1 MLAEYQESKKES
13 NLDSKSRTLAF
24 NKRILTNS
32 RVASRACN
40 LFIQTIKSQ
49 FHDDEDSLCIHSMNA
64 PKDVE
69 MSVTGRSRFISAFYQ
84 ILRYSAMLQRTS
96 RPRELRLEKL
106 PLEILFPMFR
116 LCTWSSSLGTRPALG
131 ELLNL
136 IRPSTR
142 LGRSE
147 EHIGRSS
154 HPWLTTCEY
163 ICENRALGH
172 LMTATATTCWFDFF
186 EGCQQDIEPSSDS
199 EFQPLFEQ
207 TRASGA
213 RDDNGWPRR
222 ASLESGIGLKCPR
235 RWP

>member
-13 NLDSKSRTLAF
+13 NLDPKSRTLAF

-40 LFIQTIKSQ
+40 LFIETIKSQ
-49 FHDDEDSLCIHSMNA
+49 LREDDLCIHSRIA

-96 RPRELRLEKL
+96 HPRELRLEKL

-116 LCTWSSSLGTRPALG
+116 LCTWSSETLPVLP

-154 HPWLTTCEY
+154 HPWLTICEY
-163 ICENRALGH
+163 IRENRALRH
-172 LMTATATTCWFDFF
+172 LRAATEATCWFDFF
-186 EGCQQDIEPSSDS
+186 EGCERDIEPSSDS
-199 EFQPLFEQ
+199 EFQPLFQE
-207 TRASGA
+207 TMESDAG
-213 RDDNGWPRR
+213 DYNGWPRR